1 VIYLRHRLH
10 AAGVEGIGA
19 IGVVPTLPR
28 HAHTELCAE
37 LGAAFPQATVADVAA
52 PAPPSGPARDVP
64 TADAF
69 ALDVVVVPFIR
80 RLHRR
85 FLREKT
91 PLVVRA
97 LRSQAPVLVFYDVAH
112 RRTDVVRRDALPAW
126 YARRLLETLLIAV
139 GRRTRWA
146 LS

>member
-10 AAGVEGIGA
+10 AAGVEDIRA
-19 IGVVPTLPR
+19 IGVMSTLPR
-28 HAHTELCAE
+28 PSHAELCAE
-37 LGAAFPQATVADVAA
+37 LGAAFPHASLDAVEAHPTRPA
-52 PAPPSGPARDVP
+52 PATLAPAFD
-64 TADAF
+64 
-69 ALDVVVVPFIR
+69 LLVVPFTR

-91 PLVVRA
+91 PLIARA
-97 LRSQAPVLVFYDVAH
+97 LRSRIPVVLFYDVAH
-112 RRTDVVRRDALPAW
+112 RRTDVVRRGALPQW
-126 YARRLLETLLIAV
+126 YARRCLEALLIAV